1 MSFSSGWVIVPAM
14 NQAPVQSGTHQEFP
28 CQQCGAK
35 LHFAPGSTN
44 LECPYCGA
52 TQAIGAPAGEAA
64 APAAVVE
71 RSFEEAV
78 RALRQQPVST
88 IAEDGHEIQCNGC
101 GAITVITAQAASCP
115 FCDSPVIVPIEEDRV
130 TIVPESVLPFAI
142 DDRTAGGKFKD
153 WVSSRWFAPNDLA
166 AKARRARIDG
176 VYLPYFTYDSETSTR
191 YRGQRGD
198 YYYVTETYTDAEGK
212 TQTRQV
218 RKTRWSPRSGMVC
231 VSFDDLLI
239 CASKSLPD
247 KLISDLEPWDLGALT
262 AFDPAYLSGFMAERA
277 VLDLEEGFEAAKQKM
292 ISPIQSE
299 IRSDIGGDTQKIDSY
314 SISHSNVTFKLF
326 LLPLWISSFRYD
338 DKVYRFVVNARTGE
352 AAGERPY
359 SKLKIAMAILAGILL
374 IVAIVLL
381 VRHFQ

>member
-1 MSFSSGWVIVPAM
+1 MTEALS
-14 NQAPVQSGTHQEFP
+14 QAGTHQEFP

-44 LECPYCGA
+44 LACPYCGA
-52 TQAIGAPAGEAA
+52 TQAIAAPAGAA
-64 APAAVVE
+64 SAAAVVE
-71 RSFEEAV
+71 RSFDEAL
-78 RALRQQPVST
+78 RALRQQPVSSL
-88 IAEDGHEIQCNGC
+88 AQNGHEIECNGC
-101 GAITVITAQAASCP
+101 GAITVITAQASACP
-115 FCDSPVIVPIEEDRV
+115 FCDSAVIVPIKEDRA
-130 TIVPESVLPFAI
+130 TIVPEGVLPFAI
-142 DDRTAGGKFKD
+142 DERTAGTKFKE

-176 VYLPYFTYDSETSTR
+176 VYLPYFTYDAETNTN

-198 YYYVTETYTDAEGK
+198 YYYETETYTDSEGK

-218 RKTRWSPRSGMVC
+218 RKTRWSPASGQVY

-239 CASKSLPD
+239 CASKSLPT
-247 KLISDLEPWDLGALT
+247 KLIEDLEPWDLDQLAP
-262 AFDPAYLSGFMAERA
+262 FDPGYLSGFMAERS
-277 VLDLEEGFEAAKQKM
+277 VLGLEEGFEAAKQKM
-292 ISPIQSE
+292 IPPIQSA
-299 IRSDIGGDTQKIDSY
+299 IRSDIGGDTQQIDSY
-314 SISHSNVTFKLF
+314 SVAHHDITFKLF

-352 AAGERPY
+352 ATGERPY
-359 SKLKIAMAILAGILL
+359 SKLKIAMAILGAILV